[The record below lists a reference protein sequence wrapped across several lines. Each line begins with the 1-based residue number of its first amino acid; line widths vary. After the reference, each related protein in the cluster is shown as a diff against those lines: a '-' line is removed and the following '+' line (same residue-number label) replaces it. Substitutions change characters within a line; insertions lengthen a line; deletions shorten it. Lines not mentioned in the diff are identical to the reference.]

1 MSSCHCPKSS
11 CSHAQRCH
19 CIHVPGPRGQRG
31 LPGSLIDFAEFYT
44 LPSDANAPP
53 VEVSSKVEFK
63 TDGVSLGG
71 GQITRNSADT
81 FLLQPGTYE
90 ITWTVP
96 VLRVRGSQNPSSNI
110 LQLNVNGVVQPNSV
124 TGLPSDSQFLNTKT
138 VLYHT
143 SSAVLAFVEVPTG
156 KPTYIVQGAEYAS
169 GSFLAIPST
178 LVINCIAR
186 P

>member
-19 CIHVPGPRGQRG
+19 CIRVPGPRGQRG

-44 LPSDANAPP
+44 LPSDASAQP
-53 VEVSSKVEFK
+53 VLLSNKLKIE

-71 GQITRNSADT
+71 GKITRNSSDT

-96 VLRVRGSQNPSSNI
+96 VRRDPSDNSSSNI
-110 LQLNVNGVVQPNSV
+110 LQLNVNGVIQPNSV

-143 SSAVLAFVEVPTG
+143 SSQVLAFVEVPAG

-169 GSFLAIPST
+169 QLFLAIPST
-178 LVINCIAR
+178 LVINCIA
-186 P
+186 